1 MGPVM
6 ENRAPTTTAP
16 SSDAP
21 HHDTQS
27 SPRASALLLHP
38 TSLPGR
44 FAIGDLG
51 PGALAALDWM
61 AAAGFTVW
69 QVLPLGPPAFAGAPY
84 ACLSSFAANPL
95 LISPEALVEDGLLEE
110 RDLEGAPP
118 SVPGR
123 CDFAATTPWKDVLL
137 RRAWQRFT
145 DGAAPELRPLLA
157 EFEQRQ
163 AGWLED
169 WALFAA
175 LRERF
180 DQRSWWE
187 WDDDALRRHEP
198 EALARATE
206 ATGEQRAY
214 HRFVQFLFF
223 RQWGALRR
231 GAAERGLRILG
242 DLPIYVA
249 LDSAEVWA
257 NRPLFELDE
266 EGRPLA
272 VAGVPP
278 DYFSPTGQLWGN
290 PLYRWDRMAQDGFTW
305 WQARL
310 AANLELVDIIR
321 LDHFRAFA
329 DYWRVPAGA
338 ANAIHGEWVDGPGG
352 AFFDALGER
361 FGQLPLL
368 AENLGDL
375 SPAVDELRRAYDL
388 PGMAVLQFAFDGHQ
402 NSHLPHLAERRSAIY
417 TGTHDNETTLGWYRG
432 LDNESRHRFHVY
444 TGATGEHDA
453 AWAMIRQAFTSVAEL
468 AVVPLQDVLSLGNEA
483 RMNTP
488 GVPDGNWIWRAGP
501 DAFGPDPVDNLRT
514 LAIATGR
521 LVLPE
526 EDAGTED

>member
-1 MGPVM
+1 MTTAM
-6 ENRAPTTTAP
+6 ENQHRAA
-16 SSDAP
+16 
-21 HHDTQS
+21 
-27 SPRASALLLHP
+27 ALLLHP

-51 PGALAALDWM
+51 PGALEALDWM
-61 AAAGFTVW
+61 AAAGFGVW
-69 QVLPLGPPAFAGAPY
+69 QVLPLGPPAFANAPY
-84 ACLSSFAANPL
+84 TCLSSFAANPL
-95 LISPEALVEDGLLEE
+95 LISPEALVGQGLLDES
-110 RDLEGAPP
+110 DLEEASPP
-118 SVPGR
+118 VPGR
-123 CDFAATTPWKDVLL
+123 CDFETAAPWKEALL
-137 RRAWQRFT
+137 RRAWERFGQ
-145 DGAAPELRPLLA
+145 GADESLRRPLA
-157 EFEQRQ
+157 DFERRQ
-163 AGWLED
+163 ADWLED

-180 DQRSWWE
+180 GQRSWLEWE
-187 WDDDALRRHEP
+187 DESLRRREP
-198 EALARATE
+198 EALERAAEETAE
-206 ATGEQRAY
+206 DRAY

-223 RQWGALRR
+223 DQWTALRR
-231 GAAERGLRILG
+231 AAAERGLRILG

-266 EGRPLA
+266 EGRPLV

-290 PLYRWDRMAQDGFTW
+290 PLYRWDRMAEDGFAW

-310 AANLELVDIIR
+310 AANLELVDLIR

-338 ANAIHGEWVDGPGG
+338 VNAIHGEWVDGPGG
-352 AFFDALGER
+352 AFFDALSER
-361 FGQLPLL
+361 FGELPLL

-375 SPAVDELRRAYDL
+375 TPAVDTLRLAYDL
-388 PGMAVLQFAFDGHQ
+388 PGMSVLQFAFDGHQ
-402 NSHLPHLAERRSAIY
+402 STHLPHFSERRSAVY

-483 RMNTP
+483 RMNIP
-488 GVPDGNWIWRAGP
+488 GVPEGNWLWRADPG
-501 DAFGPDPVDNLRT
+501 AFGPDMVDNLRT

-521 LVLPE
+521 LVLPQ
-526 EDAGTED
+526 DPDGG